1 MPGHSKPRLG
11 NFRPS
16 WLTLIAC
23 LLLISSLSFFL
34 IPSPVFSAA
43 PPSLSKAN
51 ATDPHRHNMLTRV
64 QWVFAA
70 FQQTP
75 DTGHSIPINTTLQDF
90 HLPGTQP
97 NGLTTPLAESN
108 QCKGCHVGH
117 IVDNYAGSMMANAAR
132 DPLFRAALQ
141 VANKDAKVGGELCI
155 RCHSPNA
162 WLNGRATPSD
172 GSAINAEDLQGV
184 SCSTCHRLVPPTA
197 TAGEATGDAA
207 ERTALTGPFI
217 TGSAAYIVDRND
229 VRRGPFTVAAPH
241 GAALSGYLRSSEMCA
256 TCHDIDNPILTF
268 DNVAGEFKL
277 NTLNTPASAGARLF
291 PVERT
296 YSEWKNSSFATVSGV
311 TGLSTLFPGL
321 KRKDGTESGP
331 ITVCQDCHMP
341 MVASALANG
350 SPVRTVGK
358 HQWAGG
364 NSVWQDA
371 ITNVWGTVA
380 ADTHFDQTQTTA
392 NKALGDDLLKRAA
405 QVDISLVNGQA
416 EVKVTNNT
424 GHKLPTGYAEG
435 RRMWL
440 KVTQFNGATP
450 IFTSGAWKGNQG
462 PLIND
467 PNLKIYEIKQ
477 GISDA
482 HAQTVGL
489 PAGESFHFILNNKIF
504 KDNRIPPRGFT
515 NAAFAA
521 RDAGP
526 VAYSY
531 PDAQYWDTTTYPLA
545 PGATQISVTL
555 YYQTASDEY
564 LDFLKNNAGGQV
576 NDAVLGSTDWAQV
589 VENARTQLGVGRPVP
604 IFGKTLF
611 FTRYV
616 ATTGDDASDCTDFTQ
631 PCKTINYAIG
641 KADANNVI
649 RVAAG
654 IYTEAVEVNK
664 AITLT
669 GGFTLTNWSTPNWT
683 TNQTIIDGQNNHR
696 PVLIQAEAY
705 FDGFMVRNGNAENAT
720 VSARFGG
727 GILINALNTF
737 DKASIV
743 NTKLENNVAALTSNG
758 NGGGLAANIGNTFQI
773 PDQLVLSNVI
783 VVNNM
788 AVKGDNGAGG
798 LGAAGGG
805 LFIAAQGT
813 SHLNVDMTNVT
824 VLNNTAGNDFS
835 SVGGGIVMSLQG
847 GIATLRQVKVVGNH
861 AAKISTFL
869 GGPSKGGGID
879 FNEGIL
885 VAENVLIVRN
895 DAGEGGALRLSG
907 NTYSNTVK
915 LNFVTIA
922 DNNLAPGVAQEA
934 VRIEGAQNN
943 LTLVNT
949 LVSGNAVAFAGKNT
963 TQAPSLKLTNA
974 LLDNNVTTIV
984 SGTVTTADTPLR
996 GGAGYINA
1004 GAGDYHLTASSAAV
1018 DKGSNLP
1025 PLFDLDG
1032 VMRPLGAKPD
1042 IGAYEFAP
1050 LNLQNQTIT
1059 FALLPNKLVTDAA
1072 FMVNVTASSNLPVT
1086 FNSSTP
1092 VVCTVSGNTV
1102 TLLATGT
1109 CTILAAQGGNGAFN
1123 PAPSVP
1129 QSFAVTSPGKQSQT
1143 ITFSALADK
1152 VLGDAPFNLSAT
1164 ASSNLP
1170 VIFSSSTPSICTVN
1184 GSTVTLVT
1192 TGICT
1197 IVATQDGNGVF
1208 NPATP
1213 VSQNFTIANIG
1224 SSAQKIFLPL
1234 VKR

>member
-1 MPGHSKPRLG
+1 MTSHAKSCLGKFRL
-11 NFRPS
+11 S

-23 LLLISSLSFFL
+23 LLGLITVSFCL
-34 IPSPVFSAA
+34 IPLPVFSATPSSLPKA
-43 PPSLSKAN
+43 PA
-51 ATDPHRHNMLTRV
+51 ADPHRHKMLTRV
-64 QWVFAA
+64 QWVFDAL
-70 FQQTP
+70 QQTP
-75 DTGHSIPINTTLQDF
+75 DAGQATPINTTLQDF

-108 QCKGCHVGH
+108 QCKGCHVSH

-155 RCHSPNA
+155 RCHSPTA

-172 GSAINAEDLQGV
+172 GRAINAEDLQGV
-184 SCSTCHRLVPPTA
+184 SCSTCHRLVPPTV
-197 TAGEATGDAA
+197 TAGEAAGDAA
-207 ERTALTGPFI
+207 ERAALSSPFI

-241 GAALSGYLRSSEMCA
+241 GAAQSSYLRSSEMCA
-256 TCHDIDNPILTF
+256 TCHDIDNPLLTF
-268 DNVAGEFKL
+268 DNGTNEFKL
-277 NTLNTPASAGARLF
+277 NALNTSAPAGARLF

-296 YSEWKNSSFATVSGV
+296 YSEWKNSQFGTASGV
-311 TGLSTLFPGL
+311 TDPAIGALFPGIR
-321 KRKDGTESGP
+321 RKDNTANGP
-331 ITVCQDCHMP
+331 LTVCQDCNMP
-341 MVASALANG
+341 MVASAIANG
-350 SPVRTVGK
+350 GVVRTVGK

-371 ITNVWGTVA
+371 ITSVWGAVA
-380 ADTHFDQTQTTA
+380 TDTHFDQTQTTN

-405 QVDISLVNGQA
+405 QVDIALVNGHA

-450 IFTSGAWKGNQG
+450 IFTSGAWTGNQG
-462 PLIND
+462 PLVND
-467 PNLKIYEIKQ
+467 PNLKVYEIKQ
-477 GISDA
+477 GLSDA
-482 HAQTVGL
+482 HAQAVGL

-531 PDAQYWDTTTYPLA
+531 PDAQYWDITNYPLA

-576 NDAVLGSTDWAQV
+576 NDAVLGPTDWAQV

-604 IFGKTLF
+604 IYGKTLF

-654 IYTEAVEVNK
+654 TYTEAVVVNK

-669 GGFTLTNWSTPNWT
+669 GGFTLTNWNTPNWT
-683 TNQTIIDGQNNHR
+683 VNQTIIDGQNNHR
-696 PVLIQAEAY
+696 PVLIQDKAY
-705 FDGFMVRNGNAENAT
+705 FDGFIVRNGNAENAN
-720 VSARFGG
+720 VSAHFGG
-727 GILINALNTF
+727 GILINGVNTF

-743 NTKLENNVAALTSNG
+743 NTRLENNVAALTSNG
-758 NGGGLAANIGNTFQI
+758 NGGGLAAMLGNTFQI
-773 PDQLVLSNVI
+773 LDQLILSNVT
-783 VVNNM
+783 VVNNI

-813 SHLNVDMTNVT
+813 SHFDVDMTNVT
-824 VLNNTAGNDFS
+824 VMNNMAGNDFS
-835 SVGGGIVMSLQG
+835 SDGGGIAMSLQG
-847 GIATLRQVKVVGNH
+847 GTATLRQVKIIGNH

-879 FNEGIL
+879 FSEGTL

-895 DAGEGGALRLSG
+895 DADEGGALHLSG
-907 NTYSNTVK
+907 NTYSNTVN

-922 DNNLAPGVAQEA
+922 DNSLAPGAAREA
-934 VRIEGAQNN
+934 VRIEGTQNH

-949 LVSGNAVAFAGKNT
+949 LISGNAVAFAGVNT
-963 TQAPSLKLTNA
+963 TQ
-974 LLDNNVTTIV
+974 
-984 SGTVTTADTPLR
+984 
-996 GGAGYINA
+996 
-1004 GAGDYHLTASSAAV
+1004 
-1018 DKGSNLP
+1018 
-1025 PLFDLDG
+1025 
-1032 VMRPLGAKPD
+1032 
-1042 IGAYEFAP
+1042 
-1050 LNLQNQTIT
+1050 
-1059 FALLPNKLVTDAA
+1059 
-1072 FMVNVTASSNLPVT
+1072 
-1086 FNSSTP
+1086 
-1092 VVCTVSGNTV
+1092 
-1102 TLLATGT
+1102 
-1109 CTILAAQGGNGAFN
+1109 
-1123 PAPSVP
+1123 
-1129 QSFAVTSPGKQSQT
+1129 
-1143 ITFSALADK
+1143 
-1152 VLGDAPFNLSAT
+1152 
-1164 ASSNLP
+1164 
-1170 VIFSSSTPSICTVN
+1170 
-1184 GSTVTLVT
+1184 
-1192 TGICT
+1192 
-1197 IVATQDGNGVF
+1197 
-1208 NPATP
+1208 
-1213 VSQNFTIANIG
+1213 
-1224 SSAQKIFLPL
+1224 
-1234 VKR
+1234 